1 MITYENI
8 PLDSKELSE
17 LRKYEIDY
25 VFQPIFF
32 PDCKTVYAYEAL
44 MRPKNVTVTDLISDY
59 TKMGKLHEL
68 EVLTMF
74 GAAEAYEARRYK
86 EPMTVNSFPTETLSK
101 KEDAEFMR
109 LYKNMLGYII
119 IEVLEYPKADE
130 FIWRLKRE
138 IIRTNNIPLTLD
150 DFGAGYNGMDAVEL
164 FEPQIVKIDRAL
176 ISDIDTNEGKQKK
189 VLGYI
194 RKLKEKGILVLAEG
208 IETREE
214 SDFLIDNGIDLL
226 QGYYLGMPE

>member
-44 MRPKNVTVTDLISDY
+44 MRPKRVTVTDLISDY

-74 GAAEAYEARRYK
+74 GAAEAYGARRYK
-86 EPMTVNSFPTETLSK
+86 EPMTVNSFPTETLSRS
-101 KEDAEFMR
+101 EDAEFMR

-208 IETREE
+208 IETKEE
-214 SDFLIDNGIDLL
+214 SDFLIANGIDLL
-226 QGYYLGMPE
+226 QGFYLGMPE

>member
-44 MRPKNVTVTDLISDY
+44 MRPKKVTVTDLISDY

-68 EVLTMF
+68 EVLTLF
-74 GAAEAYEARRYK
+74 GAAEAYGARRYK
-86 EPMTVNSFPTETLSK
+86 EPMTVNSFPTETLSRS
-101 KEDAEFMR
+101 EDAEFMR

-138 IIRTNNIPLTLD
+138 SIRTNNIPLTLD

-164 FEPQIVKIDRAL
+164 FDPQIVKIDRAL

-208 IETREE
+208 IETKEE
-214 SDFLIDNGIDLL
+214 RDFLIANGIDLL
-226 QGYYLGMPE
+226 QGFYLGMPE